1 MRRAPRPN
9 GAGAEA
15 RDRSRAGPALPD
27 GRRSPQRRLDVFH
40 AMRRGVAV
48 EVERPLA
55 RALTTADDAAEAH
68 ELALRP
74 VGELLARVSH
84 GPRRILPY
92 GDGHALP
99 ERRSRLDEHLEQ
111 RRVS

>member
-9 GAGAEA
+9 GAGEEA

-27 GRRSPQRRLDVFH
+27 GRRSPQRRLDVFP

-55 RALTTADDAAEAH
+55 RALTTAEK
-68 ELALRP
+68 
-74 VGELLARVSH
+74 LARGLRQRLEHVGVDSAM
-84 GPRRILPY
+84 P
-92 GDGHALP
+92 GDEVARAPTSPTLVD
-99 ERRSRLDEHLEQ
+99 EVNDRLDIEA
-111 RRVS
+111 